1 MSYYPTVY
9 ANLTGPLSLST
20 LDANFNF
27 AVDIQSQSLYASAGG
42 TSDAITATYTPSV
55 TALVGGLTLY
65 LRATSANTTTTPT
78 FAPNGLT
85 AHTIVKYNNQAL
97 VAGDIA
103 GAGHILILQY
113 DASNSVWELA
123 NPATAKIVSGTVAV
137 ANGGTGLSSGTSGG
151 VPYFS
156 STSAMASSAAL
167 ASNALVVGGG
177 AGAAPSTVTT
187 GTGVVTALGVNTGT
201 AGAFVVNGGA
211 LGTPSSGTATN
222 LIGLPLSTGVTGQLP
237 VANGGTGATAT
248 TGSGNNVLSTS
259 PTLVTPILGTPT
271 SATLTNATGLPIAT
285 GVSGLGTG
293 VATALAVAVNTTSG
307 GVTTIDGTATLTNKR
322 INSRVLSITSNAGTY
337 DLATDSYDM
346 FVITGQSVAI
356 TNITT
361 TTQTPVNGQ
370 KLWVSITSSN
380 TGIAFSA
387 TYFEASGG
395 VALPTSVTASV
406 RLDVGFVWN
415 VVTSKWRCVA
425 SA

>member
-1 MSYYPTVY
+1 M
-9 ANLTGPLSLST
+9 
-20 LDANFNF
+20 
-27 AVDIQSQSLYASAGG
+27 
-42 TSDAITATYTPSV
+42 
-55 TALVGGLTLY
+55 
-65 LRATSANTTTTPT
+65 
-78 FAPNGLT
+78 
-85 AHTIVKYNNQAL
+85 
-97 VAGDIA
+97 
-103 GAGHILILQY
+103 ILQY